1 MNRTISLRI
10 DNSTAE
16 ERDFFELISSEP
28 IPEIAS
34 ALNTKLSNA
43 KDTVCAV
50 LSDVL
55 PSYVNA
61 LARAKCSKYLIVS
74 DIRNNAL
81 APLKSKAIVRE
92 TRWSGFNIFIADG
105 ECAIIASGGC
115 GIVIEDKDLVAKLLA
130 HFRKWF
136 WNETDFELI
145 DAVSGVDSGVFDV
158 LPVES
163 DGKVATDSDNG
174 ISIITQS
181 CDSVSF
187 EGRYHQI
194 FDDKALY
201 FRTIPEIS
209 ILKIRKKDSFY
220 VPDLWIQFCEVAGD
234 KYILNYNPAS
244 YPTMSEKGSSK
255 LMGIRIGNLEMGAKY
270 KYCQKESYAKLVGK
284 KLKDSKGN
292 DIEVLPYAKKNA
304 SITLLLKDY
313 LFFKKLES
321 ENAQM
326 LEERI
331 RSRNPDLLVTS
342 DRACS
347 IEFIIGID
355 IQKHSPKAVKDPIYQ
370 EYSNMLRNLSQKRDE
385 VAKLAD
391 KEKMDELS
399 ARIKGIQLPNSI
411 ADVAVYN
418 GLVKFLNECIDEFNS
433 RGGEIDEFLAE
444 VSSSKK
450 AAKIKTISRLK
461 ESEAKPLPRYGTLY
475 KNGTACEYVLTDE
488 KYVPE
493 AEKEADERGW
503 NNIAYYLER
512 CYEGIYY

>member
-1 MNRTISLRI
+1 MTRTISLRI

-16 ERDFFELISSEP
+16 ERDFFELMSSEP
-28 IPEIAS
+28 VPEIAL
-34 ALNTKLSNA
+34 ALNEKLSNA
-43 KDTVCAV
+43 KNTVCAV

-55 PSYVNA
+55 PAYTNA
-61 LARAKCSKYLIVS
+61 MAGAKCGKYLIVS
-74 DIRNNAL
+74 DIHNNAL
-81 APLKSKAIVRE
+81 APLKGKAIVRE
-92 TRWSGFNIFIADG
+92 TRWSGFNIFIADS
-105 ECAIIASGGC
+105 ECAIITSGGC
-115 GIVIEDKDLVAKLLA
+115 GTIIEDKGSVAKLLA

-145 DAVSGVDSGVFDV
+145 DIVSGVDSGVFDV
-158 LPVES
+158 PPVES

-174 ISIITQS
+174 ISIITQR
-181 CDSVSF
+181 CDSASF
-187 EGRYHQI
+187 EGKYHQI
-194 FDDKALY
+194 LDDKALY
-201 FRTIPEIS
+201 FHTIPEMS
-209 ILKIRKKDSFY
+209 ILKTRGKDSFY
-220 VPDLWIQFCEVAGD
+220 VPELWIQFCEVAGD

-244 YPTMSEKGSSK
+244 YPTMPEKGSSK
-255 LMGIRIGNLEMGAKY
+255 LMGIRIGSLEMGAKY
-270 KYCQKESYAKLVGK
+270 KYRQKESYAKLVGK
-284 KLKDSKGN
+284 KLKDSKGK
-292 DIEVLPYAKKNA
+292 DIAVLPYATKNA
-304 SITLLLKDY
+304 SITLPLKDY

-321 ENAQM
+321 ENIQM

-370 EYSNMLRNLSQKRDE
+370 EYSNMPRNLSQKRDE
-385 VAKLAD
+385 IAKLAD

-399 ARIKGIQLPNSI
+399 ARIKGIQMLDSI
-411 ADVAVYN
+411 ADVAAYN
-418 GLVKFLNECIDEFNS
+418 GLVRILNDCIDEFNS
-433 RGGEIDEFLAE
+433 RGGEIDESLAE

-461 ESEAKPLPRYGTLY
+461 ESEAKPLPRFGTLY
-475 KNGTACEYVLTDE
+475 KNGAAYEYVLDDE

-503 NNIAYYLER
+503 NNITYYLE
-512 CYEGIYY
+512 